1 MKKNNSRFSSR
12 STGALL
18 SALLVV
24 ILALS
29 LCSDADARRKGK
41 ESQKNPNTPKAFS
54 QYVLDIADKEYP
66 DLKLSATDS
75 PFLLQWKGEGQISL
89 DNLYKQ
95 VRNNKGQPGIR
106 DSVVRFLNVLTDVPP
121 AEEEIK
127 TWEEARARVRP
138 QIFPRDYLKQ
148 ADLKDKMVFKPLPFS
163 KELME
168 GYVID
173 SENAF
178 RYLLK
183 SDLSRWKVSLE
194 TIKKAAYEN
203 LVSATA
209 STKLSS
215 KQATGEEARGKYL
228 VISVNDGYAAA
239 RLLLPAVRNQIE
251 TELGKP
257 CYVAIPNR
265 DCLIAWSYDC
275 NQEKQF
281 ENQVI
286 RKFHF
291 LDHPLSPEVYAL
303 VNSKIEK
310 KDSIAPREKKPA
322 VNEEQD

>member
-1 MKKNNSRFSSR
+1 MNKNTPVISRRLSV
-12 STGALL
+12 ALVPAML
-18 SALLVV
+18 AVL
-24 ILALS
+24 LALVLGLS
-29 LCSDADARRKGK
+29 ADARRKV
-41 ESQKNPNTPKAFS
+41 SQKTPNTPKAFS
-54 QYVLDIADKEYP
+54 QYVLDIAEKEYP
-66 DLKLSATDS
+66 DLKLSATNS

-95 VRNNKGQPGIR
+95 VRNNKGQPGMR
-106 DSVVRFLNVLTDVPP
+106 DSVVRFLNVLTNVPP
-121 AEEEIK
+121 PEEELK
-127 TWEEARARVRP
+127 TWEEARTRVRP
-138 QIFPRDYLKQ
+138 QIFPRDYLKE
-148 ADLKDKMVFKPLPFS
+148 AELKQKMVFKPLAFS
-163 KELME
+163 NELME

-194 TIKKAAYEN
+194 TVKKAAYDN
-203 LVSATA
+203 LGTATA
-209 STKLSS
+209 STKLAS
-215 KQATGEEARGKYL
+215 KLATGDEARGKYL
-228 VISVNDGYAAA
+228 VIAVNDGYAAA

-291 LDHPLSPEVYAL
+291 QDHPLSPEVYAL

-322 VNEEQD
+322 TTEDQD